1 MKDSAR
7 KTTRRA
13 EARRHRH
20 RPRPRGTGARR
31 TREAAGEGA
40 PGARSSVCIG
50 AVSAP
55 ELSAQAHPQAMGYPT
70 MAPVPVQTAPVA
82 TSDADADAD
91 AGADADAAPVPS
103 TEAR

>member
-20 RPRPRGTGARR
+20 RPRPRPRGTGARR
-31 TREAAGEGA
+31 TREAAGKGA

-82 TSDADADAD
+82 TSDADADA
-91 AGADADAAPVPS
+91 GADADAAPVPS